1 MGMSGDYEIAIQNGA
16 TFIRIGSNIFGS
28 RN

>member
-1 MGMSGDYEIAIQNGA
+1 MGMSSDYINAIENGS
-16 TFIRIGSNIFGS
+16 TQIRIGSNIFGN